1 MSIGLPVYFEISLS
15 DSQAQGREARL
26 ASIAETVGV
35 CDINVEAQAAVERDS
50 Q

>member
-1 MSIGLPVYFEISLS
+1 MSRTFSISYGS
-15 DSQAQGREARL
+15 GDSLKVSLRCGCRR
-26 ASIAETVGV
+26 V